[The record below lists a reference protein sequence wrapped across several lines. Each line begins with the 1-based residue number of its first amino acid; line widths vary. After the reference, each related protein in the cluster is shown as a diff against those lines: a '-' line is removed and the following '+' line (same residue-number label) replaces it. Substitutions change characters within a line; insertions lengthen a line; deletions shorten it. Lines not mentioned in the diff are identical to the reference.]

1 MAYSLIVLTVS
12 AFMMLV
18 AGFGLDA
25 ARRQFTR
32 KRNDHRMSQALRRG
46 LARPEGPWTR
56 QPQVIEW

>member
-12 AFMMLV
+12 
-18 AGFGLDA
+18 GFGLDA